1 MNLFLFYLWR
11 DPRLF
16 FAVAIIVIFSVTCHE
31 FCHAWCALKVG
42 DSTAADAGHLTF
54 NPFRQMGWFSLAMLL
69 LAGICWGQ
77 VPVNPARMRHRYA
90 PALVAAAGPL
100 ANFVLALVFVIL
112 TYLAVMAE
120 AHNFAC
126 HMLFYGAEINF
137 VLCVFNLLPIPGL
150 DGFAIL
156 HTFFPRF
163 LENSSEAVRGA
174 IFVLVVLALV
184 FIDSLFRLAGIA
196 AAFLLVLLERCF
208 G

>member
-1 MNLFLFYLWR
+1 MNLFLTYLWR
-11 DPRLF
+11 APQLF
-16 FAVAIIVIFSVTCHE
+16 FAISIIVIFSVTCHE

-42 DSTAADAGHLTF
+42 DPTAADAGHLTF

-77 VPVNPARMRHRYA
+77 VPVNPARMRGRHA

-100 ANFVLALVFVIL
+100 ANLALAFVFVIL
-112 TYLAVMAE
+112 TYAAIR
-120 AHNFAC
+120 ADANDFARG
-126 HMLFYGAEINF
+126 MLFYASENNF
-137 VLCVFNLLPIPGL
+137 VLFVFNLLPIPGL

-163 LENSSEAVRGA
+163 LENSSETVRGA

-184 FIDSLFRLAGIA
+184 FIDSLFRLARLA
-196 AAFLLVLLERCF
+196 TALLLTLIDGCC

>member
-1 MNLFLFYLWR
+1 MNLFITYLWR
-11 DPRLF
+11 APQLF
-16 FAVAIIVIFSVTCHE
+16 FAIAIIVVFSVTCHE

-54 NPFRQMGWFSLAMLL
+54 NPFRQLGWFSLAMLL

-77 VPVNPARMRHRYA
+77 VPVDPGRMRGRRA
-90 PALVAAAGPL
+90 PALVAAAGPF
-100 ANFVLALVFVIL
+100 ANFALALVFVIL
-112 TYLAVMAE
+112 AYVAIRAG
-120 AHNFAC
+120 AHEFAC
-126 HMLFYGAEINF
+126 RMLFYGAEINF
-137 VLCVFNLLPIPGL
+137 VLFVFNLLPIPGL

-156 HTFFPRF
+156 RTFFPRF

-184 FIDSLFRLAGIA
+184 FIDSLFRLARIA
-196 AAFLLVLLERCF
+196 TALLLTLIDGCF